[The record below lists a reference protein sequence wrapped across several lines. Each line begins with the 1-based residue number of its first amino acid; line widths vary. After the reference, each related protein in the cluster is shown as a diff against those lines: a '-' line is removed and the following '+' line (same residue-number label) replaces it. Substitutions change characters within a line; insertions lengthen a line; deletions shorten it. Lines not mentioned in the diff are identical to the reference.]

1 MAHRVH
7 KLWFWATSFLLF
19 FSAVF
24 GYEVPIFD
32 TDYSRQICS
41 GMWSGQNTFINVTFE
56 SKSQGQLAMVMYEW
70 SDYQYLGKVTSEI
83 DEYLPK
89 TYVCTSD
96 AVRGGFCDSS
106 DLGRFILDLPDG
118 KSIENTTFWSARV
131 AFPGSEGG
139 SGNTTSGGFWD
150 NPAGNPTPPSSEYS
164 SPPRRDLQTRQAGVN
179 PNTSPSGLLVYHEPI
194 QYLVRKTGYYC
205 IAVVPVTVLQTPPT
219 SETLKRQS
227 SDIHPSYHGTVFF
240 QNVFDGQLAAT
251 DYPKVNFYLAMLLIY
266 SALAAAWGWLCY
278 RHVSEILPIQYYL
291 SCLVGFLIIEMVA
304 NLAYYRYLNAHGKG
318 TASTVFLFVVAI
330 LDAGR
335 NSLSFFLL
343 LVVSLGL
350 SVVRDNL
357 GPTMRK
363 AQILSVSHF
372 VFGVLY
378 AVGIVELEFESASA
392 LVLLLFVVPLAFTLS
407 AFLMW
412 ILWSLNATISQL
424 RARKQHY
431 KLRMFQKLQYILLFV
446 VFVISIFFV
455 VSTLTFTGRLA
466 EDYAAN
472 SWKVRWWLLDG
483 WLSLLYFFAFGG
495 IAYLWR
501 PSANNSRLLMSDEL
515 AQDEEDA
522 EDYDLEAIEHRTES
536 RRRDDDEATL
546 VGGRGAASINEDAV
560 VFEIGDEDAHDL
572 SDDDDAHKS
581 RHTSTD
587 RAREDDEQ
595 PDERVGFLS
604 GGPRAKSRDD

>member
-1 MAHRVH
+1 
-7 KLWFWATSFLLF
+7 
-19 FSAVF
+19 
-24 GYEVPIFD
+24 
-32 TDYSRQICS
+32 
-41 GMWSGQNTFINVTFE
+41 
-56 SKSQGQLAMVMYEW
+56 MVIYEW

-96 AVRGGFCDSS
+96 AVRGGFCNSS

-118 KSIENTTFWSARV
+118 KSVENTTFWSARV
-131 AFPGSEGG
+131 AFPGSEGS
-139 SGNTTSGGFWD
+139 SGNTTSEGFWN
-150 NPAGNPTPPSSEYS
+150 NPAGNPTPPPSDHA
-164 SPPRRDLQTRQAGVN
+164 SPFRRGLQTRQSDLN
-179 PNTSPSGLLVYHEPI
+179 PNTSPSGILVYDEPI

-205 IAVVPVTVLQTPPT
+205 VAVVPVTVLQTAPT
-219 SETLKRQS
+219 SAALKRQP

-240 QNVFDGQLAAT
+240 RNVFDGRLAAT
-251 DYPKVNFYLAMLLIY
+251 DYPKVNFYLAMLILY
-266 SALAAAWGWLCY
+266 SAWAAAWGWLF
-278 RHVSEILPIQYYL
+278 HKHIAEILPIQYYL

-343 LVVSLGL
+343 LIVSLGL

-363 AQILSVSHF
+363 AQILSIAHF

-378 AVGIVELEFESASA
+378 AVGIVELEFESTSA

-431 KLRMFQKLQYILLFV
+431 KLRMFQRLQYILLFV

-495 IAYLWR
+495 IAYMWR

-515 AQDEEDA
+515 AQDDEDA
-522 EDYDLEAIEHRTES
+522 EDYDLEAIEHRTS
-536 RRRDDDEATL
+536 ARRRDDDEATL

-581 RHTSTD
+581 RQASTE
-587 RAREDDEQ
+587 RAREDDDHS
-595 PDERVGFLS
+595 DERVGFLS
-604 GGPRAKSRDD
+604 GGSRAKNRDD